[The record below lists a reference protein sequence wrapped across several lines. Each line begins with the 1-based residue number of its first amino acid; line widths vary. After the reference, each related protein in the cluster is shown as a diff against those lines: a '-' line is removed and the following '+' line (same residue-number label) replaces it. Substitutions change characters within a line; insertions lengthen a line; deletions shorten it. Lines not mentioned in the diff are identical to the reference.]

1 MTKSKRI
8 VQIQEGNFVEGIVKA
23 LQTKYPTLD
32 KGNLEQ
38 IAKQQIGNHRVLNSV
53 VLSDHDYQGLL
64 RDAQISTERSHLISC
79 ARRIH
84 QAIEDGETTLPQ
96 LLEILQVALNTNTT
110 YVPEGIDE
118 AAYLQSN
125 RAFAKSI
132 LIGVGGNVPV
142 NLSNRITMATDEACL
157 ARMVVDTISGFFT
170 DTDKAAYAAH
180 QAWSDAYINFV
191 NLTLKSTTVTKH
203 LREIA
208 STVENSQEA
217 RGRIVATALHSLDVQ
232 EKHPANDKHVVFNA
246 DKAVGAILTEIAD
259 HLDPSTDNSTNLKA
273 LMDDYSGES
282 RVKVI
287 KQYFETIASAYSAT
301 SGSKALVAVM
311 SAFVGKMSEQSDT
324 MFVQKFLTGNQ
335 YEAVNEVVNILRHEF
350 EHAGMFSFNLEE
362 FNKVNN
368 CMPHIGQKDLGIT
381 LSRSAEG
388 DLMLQFNGVQNVS
401 KL

>member
-23 LQTKYPTLD
+23 IQTKYPTLD

-38 IAKQQIGNHRVLNSV
+38 IANQQIGNHRVLNSV

-64 RDAQISTERSHLISC
+64 RDSKISTERSHLISC
-79 ARRIH
+79 ARHMH
-84 QAIEDGETTLPQ
+84 QAIEAGKTTVPE

-125 RAFAKSI
+125 RVFAKSI
-132 LIGVGGNVPV
+132 LIGIGGEVPV
-142 NLSNRITMATDEACL
+142 NMSNRITMATDEACL
-157 ARMVVDTISGFFT
+157 ARMIVDAITSYFS
-170 DTDKAAYAAH
+170 DTDKAVNAAH
-180 QAWSDAYINFV
+180 QAWSDAYINFA
-191 NLTLKSTTVTKH
+191 NLTLKSTAVTKQM
-203 LREIA
+203 REIA
-208 STVENSQEA
+208 STVQNTQEA

-259 HLDPSTDNSTNLKA
+259 HLDPGTDNSTNLKA

-287 KQYFETIASAYSAT
+287 KQYFETIVSAYSAT

-311 SAFVGKMSEQSDT
+311 SAFVGQLSEKSDN
-324 MFVQKFLTGNQ
+324 MFFQRISDGKQ
-335 YEAVNEVVNILRHEF
+335 YDAVSEVVEAIRRETKTT
-350 EHAGMFSFNLEE
+350 GSFQLNLEE
-362 FNKVNN
+362 FNKLTNA
-368 CMPHIGQKDLGIT
+368 MPHVGQKDLVI
-381 LSRSAEG
+381 SVNRNSEG
-388 DLMLQFNGVQNVS
+388 ELMLEFKGVQNVT